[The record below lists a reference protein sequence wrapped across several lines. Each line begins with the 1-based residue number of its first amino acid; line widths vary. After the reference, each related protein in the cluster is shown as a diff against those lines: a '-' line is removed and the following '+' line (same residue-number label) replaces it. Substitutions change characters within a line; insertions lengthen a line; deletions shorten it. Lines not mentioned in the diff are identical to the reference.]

1 MDFLILGSTSNICI
15 SRVYDNLN
23 DIHEKINNIY
33 C

>member
-23 DIHEKINNIY
+23 DIHEKNK
-33 C
+33 